1 VTRGIAHSVVA
12 HESVSG
18 RWVGRRRPKSGIV
31 LTNGGCVKILTLHQ
45 PLNPR
50 PAMAKTDIP
59 QLSKRERQIM
69 DAIYR
74 RGRATAAEVRA
85 EMPDAPTYTTVRGLL
100 RILER
105 KGHLRH
111 QEQGTKFVYSPSLP
125 RQAAG
130 TSILS
135 HIVRTFF
142 DGSAAS
148 AMAAML
154 GSSERSMNGA
164 ELERLSELVKKERRK
179 LGKRNGKPE
188 ARAR

>member
-1 VTRGIAHSVVA
+1 
-12 HESVSG
+12 
-18 RWVGRRRPKSGIV
+18 
-31 LTNGGCVKILTLHQ
+31 
-45 PLNPR
+45 
-50 PAMAKTDIP
+50 MAKTDIP

-111 QEQGTKFVYSPSLP
+111 EEKGTRFVYSPSLP

-154 GSSERSMNGA
+154 GSSERSLNGA

-179 LGKRNGKPE
+179 MGKRNRRSE

>member
-1 VTRGIAHSVVA
+1 MT
-12 HESVSG
+12 
-18 RWVGRRRPKSGIV
+18 
-31 LTNGGCVKILTLHQ
+31 
-45 PLNPR
+45 
-50 PAMAKTDIP
+50 KTDLP

-100 RILER
+100 RILEQ

-111 QEQGTKFVYSPSLP
+111 EEAGLRFVYSPSLP
-125 RQAAG
+125 RQRAG
-130 TSILS
+130 ASILS

-142 DGSAAS
+142 DGSAAN

-154 GSSERSMNGA
+154 GSTERSMNAG

-179 LGKRNGKPE
+179 MRNRKAKSE

>member
-1 VTRGIAHSVVA
+1 MH
-12 HESVSG
+12 
-18 RWVGRRRPKSGIV
+18 K
-31 LTNGGCVKILTLHQ
+31 TN
-45 PLNPR
+45 
-50 PAMAKTDIP
+50 IP

-111 QEQGTKFVYSPSLP
+111 EEDGTKFVYSPSLP

-130 TSILS
+130 ISILS

-154 GSSERSMNGA
+154 GSSERSMNGT
-164 ELERLSELVKKERRK
+164 ELERLSELVKKERQK
-179 LGKRNGKPE
+179 VGKRSRKSE

>member
-1 VTRGIAHSVVA
+1 MQ
-12 HESVSG
+12 
-18 RWVGRRRPKSGIV
+18 K
-31 LTNGGCVKILTLHQ
+31 TN
-45 PLNPR
+45 
-50 PAMAKTDIP
+50 IP

-105 KGHLRH
+105 KGHIRH
-111 QEQGTKFVYSPSLP
+111 EENGTRFIYSPSLP
-125 RQAAG
+125 RQRAG
-130 TSILS
+130 ASILS

-142 DGSAAS
+142 DGSAAN

-154 GSSERSMNGA
+154 GSTERSVNAA
-164 ELERLSELVKKERRK
+164 ELERLSDLVKKERRK
-179 LGKRNGKPE
+179 MKNRKATTE

>member
-1 VTRGIAHSVVA
+1 MQQ
-12 HESVSG
+12 
-18 RWVGRRRPKSGIV
+18 
-31 LTNGGCVKILTLHQ
+31 TN
-45 PLNPR
+45 
-50 PAMAKTDIP
+50 IP

-142 DGSAAS
+142 EGSAAS

-154 GSSERSMNGA
+154 GSSEGSVNGA
-164 ELERLSELVKKERRK
+164 ELERLSELVSKERRK
-179 LGKRNGKPE
+179 LGKRNGKSE

>member
-1 VTRGIAHSVVA
+1 MTR
-12 HESVSG
+12 
-18 RWVGRRRPKSGIV
+18 
-31 LTNGGCVKILTLHQ
+31 
-45 PLNPR
+45 
-50 PAMAKTDIP
+50 TDIP

-74 RGRATAAEVRA
+74 LGRATAAEVR
-85 EMPDAPTYTTVRGLL
+85 EELPDAPTYTTVRGLL

-111 QEQGTKFVYSPSLP
+111 GEDGTRFVYSPSLP
-125 RQAAG
+125 RQRAG
-130 TSILS
+130 ASILS

-142 DGSAAS
+142 DGSAAK

-154 GSSERSMNGA
+154 GSSERSVNAA
-164 ELERLSELVKKERRK
+164 ELERLSDLVRRERQK
-179 LGKRNGKPE
+179 VKKRNGKSE

>member
-1 VTRGIAHSVVA
+1 MD
-12 HESVSG
+12 
-18 RWVGRRRPKSGIV
+18 KS
-31 LTNGGCVKILTLHQ
+31 
-45 PLNPR
+45 
-50 PAMAKTDIP
+50 DIP

-74 RGRATAAEVRA
+74 RGRATAAQVRE

-111 QEQGTKFVYSPSLP
+111 EEVGTRFVYSPSLP

-130 TSILS
+130 ASILS

-154 GSSERSMNGA
+154 GSERSVSGV

-179 LGKRNGKPE
+179 IGKRSRKSE
-188 ARAR
+188 ARVR

>member
-1 VTRGIAHSVVA
+1 M
-12 HESVSG
+12 
-18 RWVGRRRPKSGIV
+18 
-31 LTNGGCVKILTLHQ
+31 
-45 PLNPR
+45 
-50 PAMAKTDIP
+50 AMPKTDIP

-111 QEQGTKFVYSPSLP
+111 EEEGLRFVYSPSLP
-125 RQAAG
+125 RQRAG
-130 TSILS
+130 ASILS

-142 DGSAAS
+142 DGSAAN

-154 GSSERSMNGA
+154 GSTERSVNAA
-164 ELERLSELVKKERRK
+164 ELERLSDLVKKERRK
-179 LGKRNGKPE
+179 MRKRNAKSE
-188 ARAR
+188 ARTR

>member
-1 VTRGIAHSVVA
+1 M
-12 HESVSG
+12 
-18 RWVGRRRPKSGIV
+18 P
-31 LTNGGCVKILTLHQ
+31 
-45 PLNPR
+45 
-50 PAMAKTDIP
+50 MTDIP

-85 EMPDAPTYTTVRGLL
+85 AMPDAPTYTTVRGLL
-100 RILER
+100 RILEQ

-111 QEQGTKFVYSPSLP
+111 EEEGTRFVYSPSLP
-125 RQAAG
+125 RRRAG
-130 TSILS
+130 ASILS

-142 DGSAAS
+142 DGSAAN

-154 GSSERSMNGA
+154 GSSERSVNAA
-164 ELERLSELVKKERRK
+164 ELARLSELVKKERRK
-179 LGKRNGKPE
+179 MRNRNAKSG

>member
-1 VTRGIAHSVVA
+1 M
-12 HESVSG
+12 
-18 RWVGRRRPKSGIV
+18 P
-31 LTNGGCVKILTLHQ
+31 
-45 PLNPR
+45 
-50 PAMAKTDIP
+50 KTDIP

-100 RILER
+100 RILEQ

-111 QEQGTKFVYSPSLP
+111 EEEGLRFVYSPSLP
-125 RQAAG
+125 RQRAG

-142 DGSAAS
+142 DGSAAN

-154 GSSERSMNGA
+154 GSTERSVNAA
-164 ELERLSELVKKERRK
+164 ELERLSDLVKKERRK
-179 LGKRNGKPE
+179 MRKRNAKSE

>member
-1 VTRGIAHSVVA
+1 MH
-12 HESVSG
+12 
-18 RWVGRRRPKSGIV
+18 K
-31 LTNGGCVKILTLHQ
+31 TN
-45 PLNPR
+45 
-50 PAMAKTDIP
+50 IP

-85 EMPDAPTYTTVRGLL
+85 EMPDAPTNTTVRGLL

-111 QEQGTKFVYSPSLP
+111 EERGTKFVYSPSLP

-142 DGSAAS
+142 EGSAAS

-154 GSSERSMNGA
+154 GSSEGSVNGA
-164 ELERLSELVKKERRK
+164 ELERLSELVRKERRK
-179 LGKRNGKPE
+179 LGKRNGKSE